1 MRVWNRAPA
10 AWLTMLIAG
19 IGLKAAIRSGPQ
31 ARIVCT
37 YAAAASSTAS
47 SQLARTKPPVPRAD
61 LYRRASAGF
70 PVISAQAATG
80 SPSWPALASRNMSS
94 STPRT

>member
-1 MRVWNRAPA
+1 
-10 AWLTMLIAG
+10 MLIAG

-61 LYRRASAGF
+61 LYRRASTGF
-70 PVISAQAATG
+70 AVISAQAATG